1 MIRLKTKEEISSIR
15 RAGEIVSETLQ
26 LLSSKIHP
34 GVSTLELDEI
44 AREFIVSR
52 GGIPAFKDY
61 RGFPGNICV
70 SEGNI
75 VVHGIPDA
83 QTKIKNNC
91 IVSIDVG
98 VALNNYYADSAYTFS
113 IGRISRTARR
123 LLSVTKEALYRGI
136 DKACQGNRLSDIS
149 HCIQHFVESNGFS
162 VVRDFVGHGIGYELH
177 EDPEV
182 PNFGEPNRG
191 VRLEEGMVLAI
202 EPMVNEGTYKTKV
215 LSDGWTVVTYDGALS
230 SHFEHTI
237 TIGKNGPEVLTAWHK
252 RMQ

>member
-1 MIRLKTKEEISSIR
+1 MIRLKTKEEIASIR
-15 RAGEIVSETLQ
+15 RAGEIVSKALQ
-26 LLSSKIHP
+26 LLSSKISP
-34 GVSTLELDEI
+34 GISTLELDDI
-44 AREFIVSR
+44 AREFIVSK
-52 GGIPAFKDY
+52 GGTPAFKDY

-98 VALNNYYADSAYTFS
+98 VELNNYYADSAYTFGV
-113 IGRISRTARR
+113 GRISKTARQ
-123 LLSVTKEALYRGI
+123 LLRITKEALYRGI
-136 DKACQGNRLSDIS
+136 GKAREGNRLSDIS
-149 HCIQHFVESNGFS
+149 HCIEHFVESRGFS

-191 VRLEEGMVLAI
+191 VRLDEGMVLAI

-215 LSDGWTVVTYDGALS
+215 LNDGWTVVTYDGSLS
-230 SHFEHTI
+230 CHFEHTVHI
-237 TIGKNGPEVLTAWHK
+237 SKNGPDVLTAWQKHM
-252 RMQ
+252 R